1 MAGRFTDREV
11 SLVRVYL
18 DAEGVEWEV
27 VEVDG
32 RRVPAARGESC
43 LVFRA
48 PHAIRRVWNYPRSW
62 SRLSSAELSRLSWQ
76 R

>member
-1 MAGRFTDREV
+1 MSQPFADREV
-11 SLVRVYL
+11 PLTRIYL

-27 VEVDG
+27 VEIDG
-32 RRVPAARGESC
+32 HRVPAARGEAC
-43 LVFRA
+43 LLFRA

-62 SRLSSAELSRLSWQ
+62 ASMSAGELCRLSWQ

>member
-1 MAGRFTDREV
+1 MDREV
-11 SLVRVYL
+11 PLTRVYL
-18 DAEGVEWEV
+18 DQDGIEWEV

-32 RRVPAARGESC
+32 RLVPAARGERC
-43 LVFRA
+43 LLFRA

-62 SRLSSAELSRLSWQ
+62 AHMDPAELSRLSWK